1 MSDVERFYYAC
12 AKQVQNSRQ
21 WQELHPQEQ
30 IMLTQAINM
39 IMQVVM
45 NTQKFNQGE

>member
-30 IMLTQAINM
+30 IMLVQAINM
-39 IMQVVM
+39 IMQVVT